1 MLNFE
6 EKREIAKY
14 LIDAW
19 DFSGNDSEELD
30 LEIALDKAQEAYG
43 NDRPIKWKNTPSIVA
58 EEILYNHLQD

>member
-1 MLNFE
+1 MLNPE

-19 DFSGNDSEELD
+19 DFSGGDSEELD
-30 LEIALDKAQEAYG
+30 LEIALNKAQENYG
-43 NDRPIKWKNTPSIVA
+43 NDRPVKWKNTPSIVA